1 MTIKEVESRTEL
13 VRANI
18 RYYESQGLISPVRR
32 ENGYREYT
40 QQDVDTLLK
49 IKLLRQLRFSME
61 EIQALQ
67 KGERDLALV
76 LDQKL
81 RELKLAQEELEDAAR
96 VCRELRQDQA
106 SYATLDAAHYLKRC
120 TPPADVLKQDE
131 LPHYIFPWRRYF
143 ARTLDILFYNT
154 IFTLLLQ
161 FLFRINVLRE
171 EAVFWRT
178 LIPLLLMLGGE
189 SLMLTLC
196 GTTPGKALLGLKL
209 VQADGSPLTLEQ
221 SFWRT
226 SRVMLLFGG
235 CQLMALLPP
244 LFVLIAV
251 GLEIYACVCVY
262 HARPLPWER
271 DDILYL
277 EGSTREKRFWD
288 WDSIFIALRIGGYVA
303 AFGLCIAL
311 TVGGHLW
318 ASTPYYHGEQLQ
330 ASQFA
335 DNYNQIHRFLRGR
348 NNITYEM
355 DGTGG
360 LQELPQPPGTFHVDF
375 WGGLGL
381 DPVFRLEQKNG
392 FLTKVTLLCPRGD
405 EPEFFGI
412 PRTEMTVSAYAFLWH
427 DLGRTQ
433 IVELIEAMN
442 QQYEDFHYSYPNVEV
457 DCRMNDGGTF
467 VFTMTRT

>member
-96 VCRELRQDQA
+96 LCRELRQDQA

-178 LIPLLLMLGGE
+178 LIPLLLML
-189 SLMLTLC
+189 SL
-196 GTTPGKALLGLKL
+196 
-209 VQADGSPLTLEQ
+209 
-221 SFWRT
+221 
-226 SRVMLLFGG
+226 
-235 CQLMALLPP
+235 
-244 LFVLIAV
+244 
-251 GLEIYACVCVY
+251 
-262 HARPLPWER
+262 
-271 DDILYL
+271 
-277 EGSTREKRFWD
+277 
-288 WDSIFIALRIGGYVA
+288 
-303 AFGLCIAL
+303 
-311 TVGGHLW
+311 
-318 ASTPYYHGEQLQ
+318 
-330 ASQFA
+330 
-335 DNYNQIHRFLRGR
+335 IH
-348 NNITYEM
+348 I
-355 DGTGG
+355 
-360 LQELPQPPGTFHVDF
+360 
-375 WGGLGL
+375 
-381 DPVFRLEQKNG
+381 
-392 FLTKVTLLCPRGD
+392 
-405 EPEFFGI
+405 
-412 PRTEMTVSAYAFLWH
+412 
-427 DLGRTQ
+427 
-433 IVELIEAMN
+433 
-442 QQYEDFHYSYPNVEV
+442 
-457 DCRMNDGGTF
+457 
-467 VFTMTRT
+467 